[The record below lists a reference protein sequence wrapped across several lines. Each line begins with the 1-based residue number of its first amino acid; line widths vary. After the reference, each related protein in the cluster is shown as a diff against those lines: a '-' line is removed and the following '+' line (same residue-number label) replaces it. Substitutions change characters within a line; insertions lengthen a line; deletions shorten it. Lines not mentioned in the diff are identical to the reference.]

1 MIKGED
7 DEERSSWCDKYTTV
21 IFRKGDD
28 WRGTQQQRIH
38 LQPLRDFMR
47 WITSKG
53 ELHYL
58 PYEIRISLPL
68 GKWDSVPGCYLPSHC
83 LDLAY
88 VLFEKPKGTLL
99 RCLSLLAWVTEGE
112 VVQFFDEKEREVQK
126 ATQDAINREQWKEHR
141 LYAEKKETLVSMC
154 KERNIE
160 PSGMKYEIVERLAL
174 ALNEE
179 KPKEPR

>member
-38 LQPLRDFMR
+38 LQPLRNFMR

-53 ELHYL
+53 ELPYL

-68 GKWDSVPGCYLPSHC
+68 GKWDSVPGCYLCS
-83 LDLAY
+83 
-88 VLFEKPKGTLL
+88 L
-99 RCLSLLAWVTEGE
+99 REAQRNFIAMSILISLG
-112 VVQFFDEKEREVQK
+112 
-126 ATQDAINREQWKEHR
+126 N
-141 LYAEKKETLVSMC
+141 
-154 KERNIE
+154 
-160 PSGMKYEIVERLAL
+160 
-174 ALNEE
+174 
-179 KPKEPR
+179 

>member
-1 MIKGED
+1 M
-7 DEERSSWCDKYTTV
+7 
-21 IFRKGDD
+21 
-28 WRGTQQQRIH
+28 
-38 LQPLRDFMR
+38 L
-47 WITSKG
+47 
-53 ELHYL
+53 
-58 PYEIRISLPL
+58 
-68 GKWDSVPGCYLPSHC
+68 
-83 LDLAY
+83 
-88 VLFEKPKGTLL
+88 
-99 RCLSLLAWVTEGE
+99 CLSLLAWVTEGE

>member
-1 MIKGED
+1 
-7 DEERSSWCDKYTTV
+7 
-21 IFRKGDD
+21 
-28 WRGTQQQRIH
+28 
-38 LQPLRDFMR
+38 MR

-58 PYEIRISLPL
+58 PYEIRISRPL

-99 RCLSLLAWVTEGE
+99 QCLSLLAWVTEDE
-112 VVQFFDEKEREVQK
+112 VVQFFDEKERGVQK

-154 KERNIE
+154 KERNRTLW
-160 PSGMKYEIVERLAL
+160 YEIR
-174 ALNEE
+174 NC
-179 KPKEPR
+179 